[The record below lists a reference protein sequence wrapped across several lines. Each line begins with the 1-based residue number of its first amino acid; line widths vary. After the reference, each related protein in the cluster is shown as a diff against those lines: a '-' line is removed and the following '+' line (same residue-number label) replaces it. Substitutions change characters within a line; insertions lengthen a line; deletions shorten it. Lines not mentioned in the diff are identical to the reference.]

1 MILTRNLGNQKDYY
15 AVNYRNTMKTIQLIT
30 VSIWLFSS
38 QLFSQVEKY
47 CTMNELNSM
56 YEPLSIEIKSKLD
69 LNKANNQ
76 SLLDGIGVSY
86 IITTNENIIQF
97 SENQIQQ
104 AFDLSNK
111 ENMNIM
117 LNSSELKL
125 NFNNCIRIE
134 YVKDRLKSIGIE
146 ILELKE
152 SMIFLAN

>member
-1 MILTRNLGNQKDYY
+1 
-15 AVNYRNTMKTIQLIT
+15 MKTIQLIT